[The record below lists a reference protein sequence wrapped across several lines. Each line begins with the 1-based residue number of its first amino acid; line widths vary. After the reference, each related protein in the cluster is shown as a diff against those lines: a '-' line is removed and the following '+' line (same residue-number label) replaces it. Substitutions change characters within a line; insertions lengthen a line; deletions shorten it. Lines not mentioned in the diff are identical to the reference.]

1 MIGGVDEVV
10 CNVYEGY
17 KVRFDPSDAVRPV
30 ANYFLKSSV
39 PSLSTVEDFKF
50 TIVTYILS

>member
-1 MIGGVDEVV
+1 VIGGVDEVV